1 MTATKIFKVSSISN
15 PDDDNTLFTVSLQ
28 LPAWV
33 TAATTF
39 NNSTSLPLLL
49 LQSFA
54 VSGAL
59 SPISG
64 GDNVSAISHAKSYF
78 LINAAIS
85 NTLTF
90 SLGPRLLVPEEE
102 KDKTNDN
109 EPTLEEGIEPS
120 EDEPVA
126 EGEGESIPL
135 ITKGKLRSQSAS
147 WARSTRHFLYQ
158 FWNAPFIGA
167 CIGGCSPFNSGLKN
181 VNFLFHINEVYS
193 SA

>member
-1 MTATKIFKVSSISN
+1 M
-15 PDDDNTLFTVSLQ
+15 NTGAYLQ
-28 LPAWV
+28 QQL
-33 TAATTF
+33 TF

-64 GDNVSAISHAKSYF
+64 GNTAGAIDRARSYF

-90 SLGPRLLVPEEE
+90 SLGPRLLKPKEE
-102 KDKTNDN
+102 KDDT
-109 EPTLEEGIEPS
+109 EPTSEEGIEPS
-120 EDEPVA
+120 EDEPV
-126 EGEGESIPL
+126 EGGEESIPL
-135 ITKGKLRSQSAS
+135 IVKGKQRTRS
-147 WARSTRHFLYQ
+147 WAHSTRSFLYQ

-167 CIGGCSPFNSGLKN
+167 CIGADPRISIENKEC
-181 VNFLFHINEVYS
+181 
-193 SA
+193 